1 IQGYRV
7 AQVRVIFSIPEKHHT
22 SLFPSHILI
31 PKHLAY
37 VEWFSPFTGTSERNH
52 GMHKVSRSYENGE
65 QLVSII
71 SVKDIRRSVHLI
83 PKFGRSAPRDWT
95 SSNVLELCRDF
106 FVSPF
111 TDRHAYATIY

>member
-1 IQGYRV
+1 M
-7 AQVRVIFSIPEKHHT
+7 
-22 SLFPSHILI
+22 ILI

-37 VEWFSPFTGTSERNH
+37 IEWFSPFTRTSERNH

-83 PKFGRSAPRDWT
+83 PKFGCSAPRDWT
-95 SSNVLELCRDF
+95 SSNVLELCTEF